1 MKEQIYFSDS
11 VWEVSV
17 LGSLYRYGVSQRSK
31 AVTLALNEYMRE
43 NPSTEISLSILRTK
57 VRTRSI
63 SKQDLNLER
72 AFK

>member
-63 SKQDLNLER
+63 YKQDLNLER